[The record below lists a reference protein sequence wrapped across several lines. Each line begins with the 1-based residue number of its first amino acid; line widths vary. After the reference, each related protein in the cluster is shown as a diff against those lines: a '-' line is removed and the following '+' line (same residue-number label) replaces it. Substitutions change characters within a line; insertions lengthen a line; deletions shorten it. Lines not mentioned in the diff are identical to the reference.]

1 VAGGEEMTENS
12 YDAYSATEPAI
23 RQHIVRIRAGILLTQ
38 ADRRGPIKL
47 YRCDYAMELRS
58 RQTI

>member
-1 VAGGEEMTENS
+1 VAGGEEMAENS

-38 ADRRGPIKL
+38 AIMLWSFDLAKRFNAQ
-47 YRCDYAMELRS
+47 D
-58 RQTI
+58 